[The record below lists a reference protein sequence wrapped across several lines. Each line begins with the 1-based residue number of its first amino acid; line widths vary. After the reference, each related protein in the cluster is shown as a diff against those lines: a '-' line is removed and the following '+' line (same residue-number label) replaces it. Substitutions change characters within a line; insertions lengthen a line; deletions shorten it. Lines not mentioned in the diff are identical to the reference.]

1 MNIRSHALGF
11 NNMDADDLENLK
23 DRQIFFDEL
32 HPDPNQAQTA
42 ALMLDGIPGIRSVR
56 SETPILLRIRYN
68 LLDISL
74 EQIES
79 ALIETGFH
87 LDNGLLFRLRRALY
101 YYTEETQRAN
111 NGCDR
116 GDSNCTRKIF
126 IDQYQR
132 RNHALKDPRPEHWRK
147 YL

>member
-1 MNIRSHALGF
+1 MDRDAYETIKQRQVLF
-11 NNMDADDLENLK
+11 N
-23 DRQIFFDEL
+23 EL

-42 ALMLDGIPGIRSVR
+42 AEMLCDVDGILEVS
-56 SETPILLRIRYN
+56 SESPVLLSLRYDV
-68 LLDISL
+68 LKISL

-87 LDNGLLFRLRRALY
+87 LSNQLFHALKRALY

-111 NGCDR
+111 SGCPR

-126 IDQYQR
+126 IDHYHR
-132 RNHALKDPRPEHWRK
+132 RDHSLRDPRPEHWRK

>member
-1 MNIRSHALGF
+1 
-11 NNMDADDLENLK
+11 MDRDRPDLIKQRHIHFVEW
-23 DRQIFFDEL
+23 
-32 HPDPNQAQTA
+32 HPDANQSHTA
-42 ALMLDGIPGIRSVR
+42 AEMLSDVEGILEATA
-56 SETPILLRIRYN
+56 ETPILLRVRYD
-68 LLDISL
+68 LLQVCL

-87 LDNGLLFRLRRALY
+87 ISNSPLHAIKRALY

-111 NGCDR
+111 NGCPR

-126 IDQYQR
+126 IDHYQR
-132 RNHALKDPRPEHWRK
+132 RDHSLQDPRPEHWRK